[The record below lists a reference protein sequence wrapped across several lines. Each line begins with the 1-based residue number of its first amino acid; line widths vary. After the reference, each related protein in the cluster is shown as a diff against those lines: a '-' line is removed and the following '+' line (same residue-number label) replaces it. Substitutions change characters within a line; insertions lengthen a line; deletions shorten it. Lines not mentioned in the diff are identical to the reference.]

1 MSNWSYSGLSPVSP
15 IQTGWH
21 PMSYIIIALLSCITI
36 ITPIFYRLHIS
47 HEVAQESDM
56 VNSDQE
62 NNIHNPLLTVEGVI
76 TKVTFGNLS
85 KTNRVKRLVMHL
97 YLKTPSSP
105 DDNLKLRRYPALET
119 DQQLHVGQHV
129 SIIARKVKN
138 EFNEFSEYL
147 EIIHIEP
154 L

>member
-1 MSNWSYSGLSPVSP
+1 MSK
-15 IQTGWH
+15 
-21 PMSYIIIALLSCITI
+21 
-36 ITPIFYRLHIS
+36 RLIVQS
-47 HEVAQESDM
+47 FL
-56 VNSDQE
+56 NSDQE